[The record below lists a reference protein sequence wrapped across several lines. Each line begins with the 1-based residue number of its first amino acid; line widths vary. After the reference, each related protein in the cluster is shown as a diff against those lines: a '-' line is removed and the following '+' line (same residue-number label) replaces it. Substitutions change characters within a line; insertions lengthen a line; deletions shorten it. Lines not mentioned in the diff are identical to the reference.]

1 MTGCFLAFGLAL
13 VASVVLTLAVR
24 WAARRLGVVDKPDH
38 YRKVHQRDVPLLG
51 GVAIYLGF
59 LTPIVVLLL
68 VRRADGSALVHGR
81 PGEVR
86 ILAAAAALA
95 LLTGLVDDVWRIRAR
110 WKLIGQAIAAS
121 LAFAGGYA
129 ISVVSNPFGEPIALG
144 LLSYPVTLL
153 WFIGCMNAV
162 NLLDGLDGLAAGV
175 CLFASLTLLLV
186 SLTFGHALTVLLMAC
201 LAGAV
206 LGFLAFNFHPATIFL
221 GDSGSLVL
229 GFLVAALA
237 LQSARKSEAV
247 VALLI
252 PFVALG
258 VPIFDTAL
266 AILRRWSRR
275 LPISAAD
282 RQHVHHVLLAMGLS
296 HRQVVLLLYAACVA
310 LGAVATFM
318 TASRDA
324 VSAVMLAALIL
335 VALVCVRVLG
345 GMRFGDLWRRLN
357 SEWKERRR
365 VADARISVE
374 RTVAR
379 MRTVTDVSTL
389 WQAFCAGLE
398 GLGLDFAELRLQPA
412 GGTAPLVLSWK
423 PGRVADPPG
432 EDPAE
437 TWLGHFRLQC
447 NGHMFGQ
454 LDLGKSIETGPLLP
468 DAPGLVDRLRGE
480 MASHVERLSSGSG
493 TRVWRLTPT
502 GGPVRN
508 AV

>member
-1 MTGCFLAFGLAL
+1 MTACLLAFGLAFG
-13 VASVVLTLAVR
+13 ASVMLTPAVR
-24 WAARRLGVVDKPDH
+24 SVARRLGVVDKPDH
-38 YRKVHQRDVPLLG
+38 YRKVHQREVPLLG

-59 LTPIVVLLL
+59 LVPIVLLL
-68 VRRADGSALVHGR
+68 LVHRADGLALVHGR
-81 PGEVR
+81 AADVLV
-86 ILAAAAALA
+86 LAAAAAVA
-95 LLTGLVDDVWRIRAR
+95 LLTGLIDDVWRIPAR
-110 WKLIGQAIAAS
+110 WKLTGQAMAAS

-129 ISVVSNPFGEPIALG
+129 INVVSNPFGEPIALG

-153 WFIGCMNAV
+153 WFVGCMNAV

-186 SLTFGHALTVLLMAC
+186 SLMFGQALTVLLMAC

-237 LQSARKSEAV
+237 LQGARKSEAA

-296 HRQVVLLLYAACVA
+296 HRQVVLILYAACVA
-310 LGAVATFM
+310 LGAAATFM
-318 TASRDA
+318 TASRDI
-324 VSAVMLAALIL
+324 VSAVVLIALCLLGL
-335 VALVCVRVLG
+335 VFVRVLG
-345 GMRFGDLWRRLN
+345 GMRFGDLWRRLA
-357 SEWKERRR
+357 SEWRERRR

-379 MRTVTDVSTL
+379 MQAVTDVGGL
-389 WQAFCAGLE
+389 WQTFCGGLD
-398 GLGLDFAELRLQPA
+398 GLGLDFAELRLHPA
-412 GGTAPLVLSWK
+412 SGTTPLVFRWR
-423 PGRVADPPG
+423 PGQIPLATA
-432 EDPAE
+432 EDSAE

-447 NGHMFGQ
+447 NGHMFGR
-454 LDLGKSIETGPLLP
+454 LDLGKSIESGPLLP

-480 MASHVERLSSGSG
+480 MAAHVERLANGDG
-493 TRVWRLTPT
+493 TEIWPFPRTR
-502 GGPVRN
+502 GPVRR